1 LQLEGLF
8 TNNDELQRY
17 LPSESSKFQ
26 TADKVYTAATKAAH
40 DDPLALH
47 CVVTTTNDD
56 KTGLLAELKRVNT
69 TLETVRHG
77 LSRYLQTKRALFPRF
92 SFVSDDRLIA
102 ILSLTVNSVKDT
114 SVMQS
119 HLAQLFPAVRNLVFS
134 EGRGGIIEIIAIEVS
149 SPTSSRVRYMF
160 AYMPEFQYSH
170 CSLHL
175 LSQCARSTYKASV
188 ARACATQVIRHH
200 ANYVAT

>member
-1 LQLEGLF
+1 MNVLHVHSDRLQLEGLF
-8 TNNDELQRY
+8 TNHDELQRY

-26 TADKVYTAATKAAH
+26 VADKVYTTATKAAH

-47 CVVTTTNDD
+47 CVDD
-56 KTGLLAELKRVNT
+56 EKNGLLAELKRATT
-69 TLETVRHG
+69 TLEIVRHG

-119 HLAQLFPAVRNLVFS
+119 HLSQLFPAVRSLTYG
-134 EGRGGIIEIIAIEVS
+134 EGRGGIKEIIAIEVS
-149 SPTSSRVRYMF
+149 
-160 AYMPEFQYSH
+160 
-170 CSLHL
+170 L
-175 LSQCARSTYKASV
+175 TYRKMLV
-188 ARACATQVIRHH
+188 YTL
-200 ANYVAT
+200 